1 MTAYFGAGYE
11 AISIAETVMQQRH
24 IEVIQSDIVDGCFDQ
39 RGSAHENTERSK
51 PASELGHAFRR
62 GGNRAFDF
70 GVELRLLTRRANK
83 PFARRKW
90 TTHTE
95 YLRS

>member
-1 MTAYFGAGYE
+1 VTAYFGAGYE

-39 RGSAHENTERSK
+39 RGSAHENTERS
-51 PASELGHAFRR
+51 FRR